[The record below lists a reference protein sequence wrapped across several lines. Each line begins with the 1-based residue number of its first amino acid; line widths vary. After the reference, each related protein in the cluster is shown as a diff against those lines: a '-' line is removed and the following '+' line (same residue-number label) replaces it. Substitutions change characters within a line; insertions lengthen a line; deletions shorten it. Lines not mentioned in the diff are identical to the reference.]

1 MIKTGNSS
9 VVKNI
14 IKKTFFKERFRKRY
28 NHHHKAFVFKAAQ
41 SSEEKAVKD
50 DSQLIERLKNFY
62 SPGVKNFDGNK
73 DSQWTPIFNV
83 LQADIHE
90 AFMNDDEVKIKEI
103 LRNPAAYNLFYGF
116 ENMCRDLLS
125 NKRLEDQ
132 LEPEM
137 VMDSLISLC
146 EAVGVIRI
154 SQPESL
160 RINKNIDAQEAIG
173 LLEGVFNF
181 HISFPTPFAKEY
193 GIATNNGIISYR
205 AVQSLYQAW
214 KIYEIVKNIPNPSI
228 LEIGGGLGRTT
239 YFSRQFGIKD
249 YTIVDIPMSILSQG
263 NFLGRVLD
271 AEDIHLVGESEN
283 DETLNKIKLIDPK
296 SFFAS
301 TKNYDLI
308 LNVDSLTELD
318 ITIATDYYNHIKKVT
333 KKFLSINHE
342 NNSFT
347 VDEIWKNNLGMD
359 KSYRQLYWLRRGYAE
374 ELFLQRN

>member
-1 MIKTGNSS
+1 
-9 VVKNI
+9 
-14 IKKTFFKERFRKRY
+14 
-28 NHHHKAFVFKAAQ
+28 
-41 SSEEKAVKD
+41 
-50 DSQLIERLKNFY
+50 
-62 SPGVKNFDGNK
+62 
-73 DSQWTPIFNV
+73 
-83 LQADIHE
+83 
-90 AFMNDDEVKIKEI
+90 
-103 LRNPAAYNLFYGF
+103 
-116 ENMCRDLLS
+116 
-125 NKRLEDQ
+125 
-132 LEPEM
+132 M

-160 RINKNIDAQEAIG
+160 RIKKNIDAQTAIN
-173 LLEGVFNF
+173 LLERIFKF
-181 HISFPTPFAKEY
+181 RISFPTPFAKEY
-193 GIATNNGIISYR
+193 GIETSNGIISYR

-214 KIYEIVKNIPNPSI
+214 KIFQIVKNIPNPSI
-228 LEIGGGLGRTT
+228 LEIGGGLGRTA
-239 YFSRQFGIKD
+239 YFSRQFGIKN
-249 YTIVDIPMSILSQG
+249 YTIVDIPMSTLSQG
-263 NFLGRVLD
+263 NFLGRVLE

-296 SFFAS
+296 SFFTS

-318 ITIATDYYNHIKKVT
+318 ITIATDYYNHIKKAT

-347 VDEIWKNNLGMD
+347 VDEIWRNNPGMD